1 MSTPSD
7 HSSVPGRQ
15 VEHLAIPAYYT
26 QTGGRGSDRWPW
38 VIVALITAV
47 AAVAVVFMITV
58 GSKQRADRAG
68 TVAKA
73 GTHRSPATKV
83 VTKVVNRTLPGASTT
98 VIREEPAT
106 SSAAAGPASAAGSC
120 AGRIS
125 INAHTSCQF
134 AQNVVDEYN
143 QLAQQAGAP
152 GTFAV
157 HAYSPVTNQS
167 YTDTCSYDS
176 SNATVSCSHG
186 GDLIQFNYG
195 YTPGVV
201 SSSLPGAWNP
211 PSAES
216 TPAPGSCAGRISINA
231 HTSCQFAQNVVDEYN
246 QLAQQAGAP
255 GTFAVH
261 AYSPV
266 TNQSYTDTCS
276 YDSSNAT
283 VSCSH
288 GGDLIQFNY

>member
-1 MSTPSD
+1 MSSASD
-7 HSSVPGRQ
+7 HSPVPGRQ

-38 VIVALITAV
+38 VVVALITAV
-47 AAVAVVFMITV
+47 AAVAVVFMITL
-58 GSKQRADRAG
+58 GSKQRSDRVG

-73 GTHRSPATKV
+73 VAHRGPATKV
-83 VTKVVNRTLPGASTT
+83 VTKVVTRTVPGTSTT
-98 VIREEPAT
+98 VIREQPPT
-106 SSAAAGPASAAGSC
+106 SSAAADPALAAGSC
-120 AGRIS
+120 GGGIG
-125 INAHTSCQF
+125 INAHTSCAF
-134 AQNVVDEYN
+134 AQNVVDRYN
-143 QLAQQAGAP
+143 QQAQQAGTP

-157 HAYSPVTNQS
+157 SAYSPVTNQS

-176 SNATVSCSHG
+176 SSATVSCSHG

-201 SSSLPGAWNP
+201 SSSASGGWNP

-216 TPAPGSCAGRISINA
+216 TPAAGSCDGSISINA
-231 HTSCQFAQNVVDEYN
+231 HTSCAFAQNVVDQYN
-246 QLAQQAGAP
+246 QQAQQAGAP
-255 GTFAVH
+255 ETFAVH

-266 TNQSYTDTCS
+266 TNESYTDTCS
-276 YDSSNAT
+276 YDSSSAT